1 MHDPNN
7 NGYSA
12 QLNLFTYH
20 STYIRYRIKA
30 QKRYLV
36 PVHYKTNDKTII
48 RLYEI
53 NNFRHLTK
61 DNSKHTKLIIIRTKI
76 DSICIDK

>member
-20 STYIRYRIKA
+20 RTYIRYRIKA

-36 PVHYKTNDKTII
+36 PVHCKTNDKTI

-53 NNFRHLTK
+53 NNFRHLIK
-61 DNSKHTKLIIIRTKI
+61 DKSKHTKLMIIKTKI
-76 DSICIDK
+76 DSIYVDKY